1 MDNKTFVVGACA
13 LAVGILLGVLFS
25 SSGPSLEEIKAAM
38 GDELAAASEKSAA
51 LDQKVSGMAEQVT
64 ALSNGLGGIET
75 TVKDLSAKMGQDA
88 QGGSD
93 DVKALSARLEDMASS
108 LTSKLSETA
117 QSQATALRQ
126 GLAELAAKRDEGT
139 AAPATTETQA
149 ASKPVEA
156 AAPAGEPKGITPG
169 MTESFADGGVRVT
182 LSRVDDA
189 AGVARLSVNGQT
201 VKLGAGDTMMAG
213 DCRVKVDSVDRGHA
227 AVSALCGSDLPAP
240 TGLAPGETAM
250 LGDGAAKVFV
260 SAVSDKA
267 KTARIAVNGFTLQTV
282 PSGGTA
288 AVAGTDCK
296 VSVDQ
301 IDRGRVS
308 LGYACG
314 G

>member
-1 MDNKTFVVGACA
+1 MDNKTLVVGACA
-13 LAVGILLGVLFS
+13 LAVGILLGMLFS
-25 SSGPSLEEIKAAM
+25 SSGPSLEEIRAAV
-38 GDELAAASEKSAA
+38 GDEVATASEKSAA
-51 LDQKVSGMAEQVT
+51 LEQKVSGMAEQVT
-64 ALSNGLGGIET
+64 ALSSGLGGIET
-75 TVKDLSAKMGQDA
+75 SVKDLSAKMGQDA
-88 QGGSD
+88 EGGSD

-108 LTSKLSETA
+108 LTAKLSETA
-117 QSQATALRQ
+117 QSQATALKQ
-126 GLAELAAKRDEGT
+126 GLADLSAKRSEGT
-139 AAPATTETQA
+139 SAPAKAETQA
-149 ASKPVEA
+149 AKPAQTA
-156 AAPAGEPKGITPG
+156 ASAGEPKGITPG
-169 MTESFADGGVRVT
+169 MTESFADGAVRVT
-182 LSRVDDA
+182 LSRVDDT

-213 DCRVKVDSVDRGHA
+213 DCKVKVDSVDRGHA

-240 TGLAPGETAM
+240 SGLAPGETAM

-267 KTARIAVNGFTLQTV
+267 KTARIAVNGFSLETV

-288 AVAGTDCK
+288 AVAGTNCK